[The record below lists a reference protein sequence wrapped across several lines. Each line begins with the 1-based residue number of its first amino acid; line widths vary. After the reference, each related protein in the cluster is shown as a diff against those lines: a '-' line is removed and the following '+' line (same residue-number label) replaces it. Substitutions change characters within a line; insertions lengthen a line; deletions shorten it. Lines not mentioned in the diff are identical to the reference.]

1 MNGPGSK
8 RGRSSWLEGSRPQI
22 LGLLAAVTLAAGC
35 SDDPSGSGDTPSIF
49 DQGAD
54 QVMFGVEHYLTRD
67 GLRRGAMKADT
78 ALTFE
83 DASTIAL
90 RRLEIRFFD
99 EAGADRGVLTAKSGD
114 YDLETGGMTVRD
126 QVKLD
131 GRLQNEAPSQLE
143 TDSLVYD
150 PVAGELRTDAIWTL
164 RHADGTIERG
174 NGLVTD
180 PALENIRASDWTVTT
195 PDVAVPQ

>member
-1 MNGPGSK
+1 MN
-8 RGRSSWLEGSRPQI
+8 RNAVAI
-22 LGLLAAVTLAAGC
+22 GLLAAWVLSAGC
-35 SDDPSGSGDTPSIF
+35 ADDPSGADGAPSIF

-54 QVMFGVEHYLTRD
+54 QVMAGVEHYLTRD
-67 GLRRGAMKADT
+67 GLRKGAMKADT
-78 ALTFE
+78 AFTFE
-83 DASTIAL
+83 DASTINL

-99 EAGADRGVLTAKSGD
+99 ETGADRGILTAKSGD

-126 QVKLD
+126 QVALD
-131 GRLQNEAPSQLE
+131 GRLQGETPSRLE

-150 PVAGELRTDAIWTL
+150 PIAGELRTDAIWTL
-164 RHADGTIERG
+164 RHADGTVERG

-180 PALENIRASDWTVTT
+180 PALENIRARDWTVTA